1 MEYRTEREGM
11 RADMT
16 CREADRRGSNGGG
29 RIYDVSL
36 ARSAL
41 VSRYSVSSEIP
52 RVIDDFESLLL
63 DSPVR
68 LRDGSSA
75 WFEVT
80 RIRTYDLFECNPF
93 EAPTKTDICTYPDHS
108 FGGLLDAQQMNHA
121 VRYTIS
127 QSSTKLACLQ
137 IAADT
142 YHRVYLLRVG
152 INGPDR

>member
-1 MEYRTEREGM
+1 
-11 RADMT
+11 MT

-80 RIRTYDLFECNPF
+80 RIH
-93 EAPTKTDICTYPDHS
+93 ICTYPDHS